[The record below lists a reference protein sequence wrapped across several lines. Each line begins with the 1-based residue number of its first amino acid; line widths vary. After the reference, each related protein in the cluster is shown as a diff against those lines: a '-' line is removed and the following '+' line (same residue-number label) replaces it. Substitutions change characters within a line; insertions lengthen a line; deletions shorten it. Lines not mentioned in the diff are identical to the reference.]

1 MEGVEM
7 FKNLKR
13 PITMAIAICAVYFVV
28 DNTALAKT
36 VTLAQGQKIIDSC
49 NGAHWSAGGTTA
61 TSGCM
66 NKDGHGVVCGGVKPS
81 QKNNCSTFAVVRHD
95 ARQMAGRFAGA
106 NSSP

>member
-1 MEGVEM
+1 MLMNV
-7 FKNLKR
+7 R
-13 PITMAIAICAVYFVV
+13 RQIAMILAMCAVYFMV
-28 DNTALAKT
+28 DNTAIAKT
-36 VTLAQGQKIIDSC
+36 VSLAQGQKIIDSC

-81 QKNNCSTFAVVRHD
+81 QKNNCSTFAVVNHD

-106 NSSP
+106 KSAP